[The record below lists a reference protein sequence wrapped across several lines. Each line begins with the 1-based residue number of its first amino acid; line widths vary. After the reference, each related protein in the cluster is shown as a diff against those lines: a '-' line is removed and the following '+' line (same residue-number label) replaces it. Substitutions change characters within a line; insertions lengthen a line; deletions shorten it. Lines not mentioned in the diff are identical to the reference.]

1 MATARARAWP
11 RPNVDAK
18 GVSCACIARA
28 SCEGHNHLC
37 RVQKT
42 RALSNSYAACRHRAL
57 AACGRVIA
65 SCLGIRCTS
74 ACMRDRCRPQK
85 FRNTPFPSVCFTA
98 LFFQRTVKKTLKTQ
112 FFFFFTMLAVV
123 VMPTASAL
131 GLHILYLS
139 ALLLLCKTLL
149 SHPHDTLM

>member
-1 MATARARAWP
+1 MQHMHAHAYH
-11 RPNVDAK
+11 
-18 GVSCACIARA
+18 VSCACIARA

-98 LFFQRTVKKTLKTQ
+98 LFFQRTVKKTLKMYQ
-112 FFFFFTMLAVV
+112 RFFLLHNADCRGHAHT
-123 VMPTASAL
+123 L
-131 GLHILYLS
+131 GLGVAYS
-139 ALLLLCKTLL
+139 VSVCFTTAL
-149 SHPHDTLM
+149 